1 MLVSE
6 VLSVG
11 NIMDKPKINSYKRH
25 AMMCVGKSCGEN
37 MPLLKSLKAKVAAAG
52 LDAGDNAVRVN
63 RAGCLGVCEQ
73 GPIMVVHPEGVW
85 YHDLDESKL
94 DRIVEEH
101 FKNDEPVK
109 AYAFHGTD

>member
-1 MLVSE
+1 M
-6 VLSVG
+6 
-11 NIMDKPKINSYKRH
+11 NKPVISPYKHH

-37 MPLLKSLKAKVAAAG
+37 MPLLKSLKAKVKEAG
-52 LDAGDNAVRVN
+52 LDNDIRVN

-85 YHDLDESKL
+85 YYDLTEEKL

-101 FKNDEPVK
+101 FKNDKPVK
-109 AYAFHGTD
+109 EFIFHGIE

>member
-1 MLVSE
+1 MNKP
-6 VLSVG
+6 
-11 NIMDKPKINSYKRH
+11 NIESYQHH

-37 MPLLKSLKAKVAAAG
+37 MPLLKSLKSKVKEAG
-52 LDAGDNAVRVN
+52 LEHKIRVN

-85 YHDLDESKL
+85 YYDLDESKL

-101 FKNDEPVK
+101 FKNDKPVK
-109 AYAFHGTD
+109 EFIFHGIE

>member
-1 MLVSE
+1 M
-6 VLSVG
+6 
-11 NIMDKPKINSYKRH
+11 NKPKINAYKRH

-52 LDAGDNAVRVN
+52 LDAGDHVVRVN
-63 RAGCLGVCEQ
+63 RAGCLGVCAQ

-85 YHDLDESKL
+85 YCDLDESKL

-101 FKNDEPVK
+101 FKNEKPVK